1 MNAIVGPDLSTSP
14 PGAAPADR
22 DGTEAP
28 ARPGDLK
35 SGDLKSGD
43 MKFRVLRLGSSR
55 KAFRL
60 ENPFWQALEIIAR
73 EKGRTIEDEVSAKLD
88 SVPEGANQSSALR
101 VGAIEDMIA
110 FWQVAE
116 SRASRLQWA
125 HVLEASPSP
134 AFALTES
141 RRIICANSALVK
153 AVRGHRLAA
162 GSGPT
167 EIAIDLPAQAVGEAL
182 RSSAHVLTTAL
193 FRSGPFRFSAR
204 TRLAGHVNGAG
215 TNRVVIGFVESST
228 GAPD

>member
-1 MNAIVGPDLSTSP
+1 MNAITGPDLASTPSS
-14 PGAAPADR
+14 APADR
-22 DGTEAP
+22 GEAAQ
-28 ARPGDLK
+28 ARQD
-35 SGDLKSGD
+35 DAKSGD
-43 MKFRVLRLGSSR
+43 MKFRVLRLGTSR

-73 EKGRTIEDEVSAKLD
+73 EKGRTIEDEVRAKLD
-88 SVPEGANQSSALR
+88 SVAEGANHSSALR

-141 RRIICANSALVK
+141 RKILCVNSALVK
-153 AVRGHRLAA
+153 AVRGQRLAA
-162 GSGPT
+162 GAGPT
-167 EIAIDLPAQAVGEAL
+167 EIAVDLPGQAVNEAL
-182 RSSAHVLTTAL
+182 RSGGHVLTNAL

-204 TRLAGHVNGAG
+204 ARLAGHVNGAG

-228 GAPD
+228 GGPA

>member
-1 MNAIVGPDLSTSP
+1 MNAYSGPDLKSSP
-14 PGAAPADR
+14 PNKAGEGDSAAPQ
-22 DGTEAP
+22 
-28 ARPGDLK
+28 
-35 SGDLKSGD
+35 GD
-43 MKFRVLRLGSSR
+43 MKFRVLRLGKTR

-73 EKGRTIEDEVSAKLD
+73 EKGRTLEDEVSSKLD
-88 SVPEGANQSSALR
+88 NVPEGANHSSALR
-101 VGAIEDMIA
+101 VGAIADMIA

-116 SRASRLQWA
+116 SRASRLQWG

-162 GSGPT
+162 GAGPT

-182 RSSAHVLTTAL
+182 RLTGGHVLTNAL

-204 TRLAGHVNGAG
+204 VRLAGHINGAG
-215 TNRVVIGFVESST
+215 SNRVVIGFLEAAAS
-228 GAPD
+228 GGQG

>member
-1 MNAIVGPDLSTSP
+1 MNAVTGLDLASTPSS
-14 PGAAPADR
+14 APADR
-22 DGTEAP
+22 GGKTK
-28 ARPGDLK
+28 ARPGDP
-35 SGDLKSGD
+35 KSGD
-43 MKFRVLRLGSSR
+43 MKFRVLRLGRSR

-73 EKGRTIEDEVSAKLD
+73 EKGRTIEEEVGSKLD
-88 SVPEGANQSSALR
+88 SVPAGANHSSALR

-116 SRASRLQWA
+116 SRASRLQWS

-134 AFALTES
+134 AFALTEA

-162 GSGPT
+162 GAGPT
-167 EIAIDLPAQAVGEAL
+167 EIAIELPAQAVGEAL
-182 RSSAHVLTTAL
+182 RSGAHVLTTAL

-228 GAPD
+228 GAQG

>member
-1 MNAIVGPDLSTSP
+1 MNAITGPDRPSSP
-14 PGAAPADR
+14 PGAAP
-22 DGTEAP
+22 
-28 ARPGDLK
+28 GDLK
-35 SGDLKSGD
+35 SADLKSGD
-43 MKFRVLRLGSSR
+43 MKFRVLRLGQSR

-73 EKGRTIEDEVSAKLD
+73 EKGRTLEEEVGAKLD
-88 SVPEGANQSSALR
+88 VVPEGGNQSSALR

-110 FWQVAE
+110 YWQVAE
-116 SRASRLQWA
+116 SRAARLQWA

-162 GSGPT
+162 GAGPT
-167 EIAIDLPAQAVGEAL
+167 EIAIDLPGQAVGEAL
-182 RSSAHVLTTAL
+182 RSSGHVLTTAL

-215 TNRVVIGFVESST
+215 TNRVVIGFVEAST
-228 GAPD
+228 GGQT